1 MTIAHLKDRSIRI
14 LPHVLCMIL
23 VCIATSCHDN
33 KNEPDALRP
42 TLDDSYITVPVGQVK
57 VVNVNNA
64 IDVLAEHIPS
74 FLEINGNG
82 NKLEI
87 YGKEIGKADV
97 DLRAD
102 GYLLKCTVEVID
114 VPDIPEED
122 DDLPKDI
129 DAQLADESIRMGYG
143 DMIIKYDTPG
153 NLFATSSDG
162 RTAIVQSL
170 VTGTNMQFFASD
182 SFIDTSEHK
191 VPPYTLASPSLVID
205 GRSVEL
211 KKAVVHKATA
221 TRLWLMCVPCHN
233 DDRLWLVL
241 GR

>member
-64 IDVLAEHIPS
+64 IDVRAEHIPS

-162 RTAIVQSL
+162 R
-170 VTGTNMQFFASD
+170 SD